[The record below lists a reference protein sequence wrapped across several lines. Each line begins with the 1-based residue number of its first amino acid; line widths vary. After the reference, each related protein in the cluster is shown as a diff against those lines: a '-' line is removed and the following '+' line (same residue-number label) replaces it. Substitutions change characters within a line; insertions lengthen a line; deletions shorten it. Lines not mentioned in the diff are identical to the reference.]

1 MKDSL
6 QFLYLDQLSDLVST
20 ETQILDALPKMKAA
34 AAHPDLA
41 AAFQDHFNQTLIHA
55 SRLQE
60 IFRGLGAAPADI
72 TSAAMRG
79 IIQSGTIEM
88 QKWKDETVRD
98 AALIA
103 SAQRVEH
110 YEMSAYGTARS
121 LAELLQ
127 RDQDVELLQ
136 ATLDEERKTDQLL
149 TDLAD
154 RVVNADITR

>member
-20 ETQILDALPKMKAA
+20 ETQILEALPKMKAA
-34 AAHPDLA
+34 AANPDLA
-41 AAFQDHFNQTLIHA
+41 AAFQSHLNQTLVHA
-55 SRLQE
+55 QRLQQ
-60 IFRGLGAAPADI
+60 IFHDLGAKPADL

-79 IIQSGTIEM
+79 IIQTGTMEM
-88 QKWKDETVRD
+88 QKWKDESVRD

-110 YEMSAYGTARS
+110 YEMAAYGTARS

-136 ATLDEERKTDQLL
+136 TTLDEERETNTLL
-149 TDLAD
+149 TVLAD
-154 RVVNADITR
+154 LVLNADITR